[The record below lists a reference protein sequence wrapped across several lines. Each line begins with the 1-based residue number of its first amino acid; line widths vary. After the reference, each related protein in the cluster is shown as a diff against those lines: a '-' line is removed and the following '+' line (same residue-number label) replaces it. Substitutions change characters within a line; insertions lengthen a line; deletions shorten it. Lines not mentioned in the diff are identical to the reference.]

1 MMKTESI
8 ICHLPGGI
16 LQNFISTKFPSMN
29 ICFSSRIDSNLTESD
44 NSALA
49 KEVIAA

>member
-1 MMKTESI
+1 MKTESI
-8 ICHLPGGI
+8 ICHIPGGI
-16 LQNFISTKFPSMN
+16 LQTFISIKFPAMK

-49 KEVIAA
+49 KEGIAA